1 MTYVKSLRWFV
12 VGGIFAV
19 PLLVFVI
26 SRSTF
31 FPYVAGRAFSFRFI
45 IEVMAPITA
54 VVIAAKPESR
64 PRGSWILLAF
74 GSFVVLM
81 ALSNI
86 FGANSY
92 RSLWG
97 NYERM
102 DGWILL
108 SHLFALFLVMA
119 ALFRTEWIWLGF
131 WLTSILASLVVS
143 GITYGQ
149 TVGMIL
155 DRSIVPGRFSGTF
168 GNPGYLGIYML
179 LSIFLTALAAGQGLR
194 IFRGR
199 RARYLVLGLAAMTMA
214 AQLFALVAS
223 GTRAALLG
231 LVGGIVV
238 SGIMAA
244 LQLGGS
250 RDEARR
256 KWLPAVFAGII
267 VLVCLLA
274 FAISNLPVFD
284 RIVAISTSQPEI
296 QARLLNWRVSWH
308 GFLENPL
315 LGWGQENYRYVLQRF
330 FEPALSDPR
339 FRLDRPHN
347 IILEWLLAGGVVAL
361 LMYVSIFLVTAV
373 TLFRSNSFTPAERSV
388 LAGLLCAYLACNFFM
403 FDNLASYIIF
413 VAILAFVHWRVT
425 AEKGAEARPRSRLSA
440 TPWLASG
447 TALVVLAA
455 CTYAF
460 VENARALM
468 ANVALAR
475 AVVGPQFLAPGGY
488 AQALEFQSFGSE
500 DIRTRLV
507 KAAIAAA
514 GDAGTAPGVRAQLV
528 ARARQEADIQ
538 IAADPD
544 YYFNYLRAGELLN
557 AVRDFAAA
565 IPYLKRA
572 QVLAPLDQEVLVHLG
587 HNARGRRAEA
597 EAVSYFCKAHE
608 LDRSNEAVK
617 SLCVPGQ

>member
-1 MTYVKSLRWFV
+1 MTFGRPLRWLAI
-12 VGGIFAV
+12 GGIFAM
-19 PLLVFVI
+19 PLLVFVV
-26 SRSTF
+26 SRSTY
-31 FPYVAGRAFSFRFI
+31 FPYVAGRAFAFRFI
-45 IEVMAPITA
+45 IEVVAPITA
-54 VVIAAKPESR
+54 VVIAARPEYR
-64 PRGSWILLAF
+64 PRGSWILVAF
-74 GSFVVLM
+74 AAFVALLG
-81 ALSNI
+81 LSNI
-86 FGANSY
+86 FGVNGY

-119 ALFRTEWIWLGF
+119 AFLRTERLWLGF
-131 WLTSILASLVVS
+131 WLASILASLAVC

-149 TVGMIL
+149 TVGMIP
-155 DRSIVPGRFSGTF
+155 DRWNVLGRFSGTF

-179 LSIFLTALAAGQGLR
+179 LSIFLTALAAAQGLR
-194 IFRGR
+194 SFRGT
-199 RARYLVLGLAAMTMA
+199 RAKYLVLGLAVMAMA

-250 RDEARR
+250 RDDARR
-256 KWLPAVFAGII
+256 KWLPAVFAGMI
-267 VLVCLLA
+267 VVVCLLA

-296 QARLLNWRVSWH
+296 QGRLLNWRVSWQ
-308 GFLENPL
+308 GFLENPV

-330 FEPALSDPR
+330 FEPALYDSR
-339 FRLDRPHN
+339 FRFDRPHN

-361 LMYVSIFLVTAV
+361 LIYVSIFLVTAV
-373 TLFRSNSFTPAERSV
+373 TLFRSNSFSPAERSV

-413 VAILAFVHWRVT
+413 VAILAFVHWRAT
-425 AEKGAEARPRSRLSA
+425 SETGAEAIPQRRLRAS
-440 TPWLASG
+440 PWLAGG

-455 CTYAF
+455 CTYAL

-475 AVVGPQFLAPGGY
+475 AVVGPQFLAPGAY
-488 AQALEFQSFGSE
+488 AQALEFRSFGTE
-500 DIRTRLV
+500 DIRRRLV
-507 KAAIAAA
+507 TAAIAAA
-514 GDAGTAPGVRAQLV
+514 GDAGTAPGIREQLV
-528 ARARQEADIQ
+528 ARARREVDIL
-538 IAADPD
+538 IARDPD
-544 YYFNYLRAGELLN
+544 YSFNHLRAGELLN
-557 AVRDFAAA
+557 ASGDFTGAL
-565 IPYLKRA
+565 PYLKRA
-572 QVLAPLDQEVLVHLG
+572 QVLSPLDQEVLVHLG
-587 HNARGRRAEA
+587 QNARGRLAET
-597 EAVSYFCKAHE
+597 EATDYFCKAYA
-608 LDRSNEAVK
+608 LDRSNATMK
-617 SLCVPGQ
+617 SYCEDRR